1 MTVPWYA
8 IQNAA
13 EIASPALVVYVDR
26 VRENLRRM
34 VAMAG
39 GVERLRPHVKTH
51 KMAEVVRLQIDA
63 GIAKFKC
70 ATIAEAEMLARA
82 GAPDVLLAYPVVG
95 PNIARLAQL
104 SAAFPSTKFSALAD
118 DVQTIRA
125 LSRQFASSPRPIEV
139 LVDLDVG
146 MHRSG
151 VAPSQAAERY
161 RLLADLPGISP
172 GGLHV
177 YDGHVRD
184 ADPGE
189 RARHTTADVA
199 PPPPPPPLK
208 PRRPSRRS
216 MRCAV
221 SCVTP
226 GCRCRA
232 SSRAARRRFPFM
244 RDMTT
249 ASVVPAPV
257 CFGTSAMP
265 RSFPTSTFSTP
276 QCC

>member
-184 ADPGE
+184 ADPGGG
-189 RARHTTADVA
+189 AR
-199 PPPPPPPLK
+199 
-208 PRRPSRRS
+208 
-216 MRCAV
+216 
-221 SCVTP
+221 
-226 GCRCRA
+226 
-232 SSRAARRRFPFM
+232 
-244 RDMTT
+244 
-249 ASVVPAPV
+249 
-257 CFGTSAMP
+257 
-265 RSFPTSTFSTP
+265 
-276 QCC
+276 